1 MFALVLLLTILGFG
15 WEATIVWLS
24 DECATSENP
33 KRWRRAAG
41 LEPGNAA
48 CWARLGAFEEWDFER
63 GDLRQAAA
71 FYEKAVAANT
81 NSDRHWLALAGVY
94 EKLGELSLARDAYH
108 KAQRDHPISS
118 EVAWRCGSF
127 QLRQG
132 NTSEAGAQFHRALLT
147 NPELTENVVAAC
159 WRTKLFTLQEIVEL
173 FPPQNRYYFQ
183 AVDYFLRLDEI
194 EVALKMWDGLLALG
208 QPISL
213 GQAIP
218 IVNQAISTG
227 RLDIAE
233 RVWRQAVEKAEW
245 PRDSD
250 EGSSMVFNGGFE
262 HELAN
267 GGFDWREQSV
277 PGVSFA
283 FDSNTVHSGAR
294 SMRIAFDGSSNLDF
308 QDLVQYVLVEPRRR
322 YRFTAYLRSQSL
334 STDSGIRFAVG
345 DVTHPRVPQ
354 IVTSGVT
361 GTEPWTRI
369 ETEFTIGADTHLLKI
384 TLRRAPSSKFDNK
397 LIGIVWVDDVSLVV
411 LDAGGDDV
419 R

>member
-1 MFALVLLLTILGFG
+1 MVTILGFG
-15 WEATIVWLS
+15 WEATIVWMS

-33 KRWRRAAG
+33 RRWHRAAR

-81 NSDRHWLALAGVY
+81 NSDRHWLALAEVY
-94 EKLGELSLARDAYH
+94 EKLGEISQARDAYH
-108 KAQRDHPISS
+108 EAERDHPISS

-159 WRTKLFTLQEIVEL
+159 WKAKLFTLRDIVEL
-173 FPPQNRYYFQ
+173 FPRQNRHYFQ
-183 AVDYFLRLDEI
+183 AIDYFLRLNEI
-194 EVALKMWDGLLALG
+194 DAALSMWDGLLALG

-213 GQAIP
+213 AQAIP
-218 IVNQAISTG
+218 LVNQAISTG
-227 RLDIAE
+227 RLDIAK

-250 EGSSMVFNGGFE
+250 GGSSIVFNGGFE

-277 PGVSFA
+277 PGVSFE
-283 FDSNTVHSGAR
+283 FDSNSAHSGVR

-308 QDLVQYVLVEPRRR
+308 QNLVQYVLVEPRQR

-334 STDSGIRFAVG
+334 STDSGIRFAIG
-345 DVTHPRVPQ
+345 DVSHPAVSP
-354 IVTSGVT
+354 ILTSSVT
-361 GTEPWTRI
+361 GTQSWTRT
-369 ETEFTIGADTHLLKI
+369 ETEFTAGADTHLLKI
-384 TLRRAPSSKFDNK
+384 ALWRAPSSKFDNK
-397 LIGIVWVDDVSLVV
+397 LIGIIWVDDVSLVA
-411 LDAGGDDV
+411 LDAGGKDA
-419 R
+419 RR